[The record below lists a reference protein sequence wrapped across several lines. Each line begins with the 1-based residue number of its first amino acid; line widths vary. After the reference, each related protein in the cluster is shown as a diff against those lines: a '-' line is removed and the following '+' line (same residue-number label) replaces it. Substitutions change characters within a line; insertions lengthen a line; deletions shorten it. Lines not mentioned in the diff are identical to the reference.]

1 MNILMASS
9 ELSPLIRSGGLAD
22 TLASLTGQLRALGH
36 EVSVVLPYYRAIREN
51 KAIKAR
57 KTGVKITV
65 PLGSGRYPCEI
76 FETKTPEGV
85 QVFLVARDEY
95 FDRSGIYGTE
105 DRDYQDNAARFIFFT
120 KCVLELAR
128 RADPAPQ
135 VLHLHSWETA
145 LAPALVRDQR
155 LPFRTILSPHGLE
168 FQGNFWSFDFG
179 LTNLPGDYFSA
190 QGLEYFGSMNCLKG
204 GIIYADAVVLPG
216 ERFVDAAQTPD
227 YGCGLDPILREQR
240 HKLVGIP
247 SSDDVAGWKP
257 DADAALAAPYSK
269 ARPAARGKNKEAFLQ
284 AAGLNGGAEARTV
297 AAFTEATRQ
306 AGIGNLLASLDRLL
320 VDDVRVALFGPVPAD
335 LTIPL
340 EVARRKHAGRFVHV
354 SEFDETLARKALAA
368 ADLFLLPSAVEPEA
382 VWLKRAVLY
391 GAIPVAVQCGG
402 LFQYVRDWEPG
413 GNAGNGFVFTRES
426 SDGIVDICRR
436 ALRTLDD
443 PAQAETL
450 LNRNL
455 GTDFSAAAIAAA
467 HVNLYERLVY
477 PSYIGR
483 AA

>member
-9 ELSPLIRSGGLAD
+9 ELSPLIRSGSLAD
-22 TLASLTGQLRALGH
+22 TLASLTSELRTLGH

-51 KAIKAR
+51 KSIKTR
-57 KTGVKITV
+57 KTGVKFSV
-65 PLGSGRYPCEI
+65 PVGSGRYPCEV
-76 FETKTPEGV
+76 FETKTPAGV

-95 FDRSGIYGTE
+95 FDRSGVYGTD

-155 LPFRTILSPHGLE
+155 LPFRTVLSPHGLE
-168 FQGNFWSFDFG
+168 YQGNFWSFDFG

-227 YGCGLDPILREQR
+227 YGCGLDPVLREQR

-247 SSDDVAGWKP
+247 SSDDVLDWKP
-257 DADAALAAPYSK
+257 DADTALAAAYSRTK
-269 ARPAARGKNKEAFLQ
+269 PAARGRNKEAFLQ
-284 AAGLNGGAEARTV
+284 TAGLAPGASARTIV
-297 AAFTEATRQ
+297 TFTDATKQ

-320 VDDVRVALFGPVPAD
+320 VDDVRVTMLGAVPAA

-340 EVARRKHAGRFVHV
+340 EVARRKHAGKFVHFG
-354 SEFDETLARKALAA
+354 EFDEPLARKALAA
-368 ADLFLLPSAVEPEA
+368 ADLFLVPAAVEPEA
-382 VWLKRAVLY
+382 TWLKRAILY
-391 GAIPVAVQCGG
+391 GAVPVAVQCGG

-413 GNAGNGFVFTRES
+413 GNTGNGFVFTRES
-426 SDGIVDICRR
+426 SDGMVDICRR
-436 ALRTLDD
+436 ALRTLND

-455 GTDFSAAAIAAA
+455 GTDFSAATIAAA

>member
-9 ELSPLIRSGGLAD
+9 ELSPLIRSGDLAD
-22 TLASLTGQLRALGH
+22 TLASLTSELRTLGH

-51 KAIKAR
+51 KSIKTR
-57 KTGVKITV
+57 KTGVKISV

-76 FETKTPEGV
+76 FETKTSNGV

-155 LPFRTILSPHGLE
+155 LPFRTVLSPHGLE

-257 DADAALAAPYSK
+257 DGDTALAATFSK
-269 ARPAARGKNKEAFLQ
+269 SKPVGRSKNKEGFFQSIGLQ
-284 AAGLNGGAEARTV
+284 SGASARTIV
-297 AAFTEATRQ
+297 NFTEATKR
-306 AGIGNLLASLDRLL
+306 AGIGQMLASLDRLL
-320 VDDVRVALFGPVPAD
+320 VDDVRVVVLGEVSPE

-340 EVARRKHAGRFVHV
+340 EVARRKYAGKFVHLA
-354 SEFDETLARKALAA
+354 EFDDTLARKALAA
-368 ADLFLLPSAVEPEA
+368 ADLFLLPATVEPEA
-382 VWLKRAVLY
+382 TWLKRAILY

-413 GNAGNGFVFTRES
+413 SNTGNGFVFTRES
-426 SDGIVDICRR
+426 ADGIVDICRR

-443 PAQAETL
+443 ASQAETL

-455 GTDFSAAAIAAA
+455 GTDFSSGAIAAA
-467 HVNLYERLVY
+467 YVNLYERLVY

>member
-9 ELSPLIRSGGLAD
+9 ELSPLIRSGSLAD
-22 TLASLTGQLRALGH
+22 TLASLTSELRTLGH

-51 KAIKAR
+51 KSIKTR
-57 KTGVKITV
+57 KTGVKFTV
-65 PLGSGRYPCEI
+65 PVGSGRYPCEI
-76 FETKTPEGV
+76 FETKTPAGV
-85 QVFLVARDEY
+85 QVFLVSRDEY
-95 FDRSGIYGTE
+95 FDRSGVYGTD

-155 LPFRTILSPHGLE
+155 LPFRTVLSPHGLE
-168 FQGNFWSFDFG
+168 YQGNFWSFDFG

-247 SSDDVAGWKP
+247 SSDDVLGWRP
-257 DADAALAAPYSK
+257 EADSALTAPYSK
-269 ARPAARGKNKEAFLQ
+269 AKPAARSKNKEAFLQ
-284 AAGLNGGAEARTV
+284 VAGLTPGVSARTIV
-297 AAFTEATRQ
+297 TFTNATQQ
-306 AGIGNLLASLDRLL
+306 AGVGSLLSSLDRLL
-320 VDDVRVALFGPVPAD
+320 VDDVRVALLGTVSDD

-340 EVARRKHAGRFVHV
+340 EVARRKHAGKFVHFG
-354 SEFDETLARKALAA
+354 EFDEPLARKALAA
-368 ADLFLLPSAVEPEA
+368 ADLFLAPAAVEPEA
-382 VWLKRAVLY
+382 TWLKRAILY
-391 GAIPVAVQCGG
+391 GAAPIAVQCGG
-402 LFQYVRDWEPG
+402 LFQYVRDWEVG
-413 GNAGNGFVFTRES
+413 SNTGNGFVFTRES

-443 PAQAETL
+443 PAQAEML

-455 GTDFSAAAIAAA
+455 GTDFSAATIAAA